1 MITDA
6 VGHIRD
12 VQSAL
17 VYGASLGLDLREI
30 PDNPMPD
37 LQRAPRTQAA
47 TRPPAR
53 PPAARRRTH
62 VPTHTYYQSCHVPTH
77 GRPQVIWQSNL
88 SASAVLA
95 VMLAV
100 ALAATL
106 VVTLVV
112 TQVVTLTVT
121 LAVPGGDGA
130 RG

>member
-53 PPAARRRTH
+53 PPPVDAHMCPRTR
-62 VPTHTYYQSCHVPTH
+62 TT
-77 GRPQVIWQSNL
+77 R
-88 SASAVLA
+88 
-95 VMLAV
+95 
-100 ALAATL
+100 
-106 VVTLVV
+106 VVTYPR
-112 TQVVTLTVT
+112 T
-121 LAVPGGDGA
+121 AGH
-130 RG
+130 R